1 MLYTEYMRKAYTITL
16 DYCENGLCY
25 LRPDFRRILSD
36 AGMDETVI
44 SDWTVPMDA
53 IEDELKLEAERRNLA
68 SDKTRQVM
76 DWLYELLT
84 TSITPKITQEE
95 SDLVNNIV
103 EYMNTKDKLN
113 EKENRLK
120 AREHAVQQKEDVRRI
135 VSGIN
140 FSKR

>member
-1 MLYTEYMRKAYTITL
+1 MLYTEYMRKAKTIAL

-25 LRPDFRRILSD
+25 LRPDFRRVLSD

-120 AREHAVQQKEDVRRI
+120 AREYAVQQKEDVRRI